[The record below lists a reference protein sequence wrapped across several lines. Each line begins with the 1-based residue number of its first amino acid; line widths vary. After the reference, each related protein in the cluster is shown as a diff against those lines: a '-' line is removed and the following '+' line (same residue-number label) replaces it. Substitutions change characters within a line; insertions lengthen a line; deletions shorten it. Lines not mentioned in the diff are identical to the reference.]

1 MCFSG
6 VYVKSWCQTQM
17 AGRNMNTRALV
28 ALFLIAVLAGLTA
41 LGSSSVGAQ
50 PPSLAFTLYQG
61 WVTVAGEPAED
72 GLEIKARVVGT
83 SYVSGAVQTSG
94 GRYIVLKVGPV
105 EGANGGK
112 LEFILEDQ
120 IVATTQ
126 DTYALPNCGA
136 DPCPASRVFDINF
149 STGPVPP
156 TPVPSLPAR
165 YSGFISADGQTPPD
179 SAPFTVRI
187 GPDYEVTDGRLVG
200 GDFSVIVDPKDISL
214 SGTPVEFFLYN
225 VKASQSV
232 TYQPGAIVGDLW
244 LTFAGV
250 PTPIPV
256 STATPEPT
264 AEPTVA
270 PTAVPTPV
278 STAAPTAVPTPVST
292 VAPTAVP
299 TPVPTVAPAAVPTPV
314 STVAPTAVPTP
325 ELVSSVPDFDEVMDN
340 VFEADAAA
348 QDQFFDGIRDEQKE
362 GGLCAAN
369 PGGPASPGQLGLILS
384 PLGLALW
391 LRIKRYRIRTV
402 D

>member
-1 MCFSG
+1 
-6 VYVKSWCQTQM
+6 
-17 AGRNMNTRALV
+17 MNTRALV
-28 ALFLIAVLAGLTA
+28 AFILVAVLAGLTA
-41 LGSSSVGAQ
+41 ANSSLVGAQ

-165 YSGFISADGQTPPD
+165 YSGFISADGQTPSD

-187 GPDYEVTDGRLVG
+187 GPDYEVTDGRQVG
-200 GDFSVIVDPKDISL
+200 GDFSVIVDPQNMSL
-214 SGTPVEFFLYN
+214 SGTPVEFFLYD
-225 VKASQSV
+225 VKASETV
-232 TYQPGAIVGDLW
+232 TYRPGEIVGDLW

-250 PTPIPV
+250 PTPIPAP
-256 STATPEPT
+256 TATPAPT

-270 PTAVPTPV
+270 PTAVPT
-278 STAAPTAVPTPVST
+278 AAPTVVPTAVSTPVST

-299 TPVPTVAPAAVPTPV
+299 TLVSTVAPTAVPTPV
-314 STVAPTAVPTP
+314 STMAPTAVPTP
-325 ELVSSVPDFDEVMDN
+325 ELVSSVADVFDEVLKAT
-340 VFEADAAA
+340 EAETS
-348 QDQFFDGIRDEQKE
+348 QLLTGIEAEQE
-362 GGLCAAN
+362 GGGLCAAN

-391 LRIKRYRIRTV
+391 LRIKRHRIRTV
-402 D
+402 E

>member
-6 VYVKSWCQTQM
+6 VYVNGWAKYRWS
-17 AGRNMNTRALV
+17 GNNMNTRALV
-28 ALFLIAVLAGLTA
+28 ALFLLAVLAGVTA
-41 LGSSSVGAQ
+41 LGSSSVRAQ
-50 PPSLAFTLYQG
+50 PSFAFTLYQG
-61 WVTVAGEPAED
+61 WVTVGGQPAED

-83 SYVSGAVQTSG
+83 SYVSRAVETSG

-126 DTYALPNCGA
+126 DIYALPNCGA
-136 DPCPASRVFDINF
+136 DPCPASRVFDLNF

-179 SAPFTVRI
+179 FAPFAVRI
-187 GPDYEVTDGRLVG
+187 GPDYEVTDGILAG

-214 SGTPVEFFLYN
+214 SGTPVEFFLYD
-225 VKASQSV
+225 VKASQTA
-232 TYQPGAIVGDLW
+232 TYQPGAIVRDLW

-256 STATPEPT
+256 STPTPEPT

-270 PTAVPTPV
+270 PTAVPT
-278 STAAPTAVPTPVST
+278 AVST

-299 TPVPTVAPAAVPTPV
+299 TPVSTMAPAAVPTSV
-314 STVAPTAVPTP
+314 STMAPTAVPTS
-325 ELVSSVPDFDEVMDN
+325 ELVSSAADILEKVRDKAEKVRDKGT
-340 VFEADAAA
+340 EAETSELV
-348 QDQFFDGIRDEQKE
+348 QLIRGIEDEQEE

-391 LRIKRYRIRTV
+391 LRIKRYRIGTV
-402 D
+402 E

>member
-1 MCFSG
+1 
-6 VYVKSWCQTQM
+6 
-17 AGRNMNTRALV
+17 MNTRALV
-28 ALFLIAVLAGLTA
+28 ALFLLAVLAGVTA
-41 LGSSSVGAQ
+41 LGSSSVRAQ
-50 PPSLAFTLYQG
+50 PSFAFTLYQG
-61 WVTVAGEPAED
+61 WVTVGGQPAED

-83 SYVSGAVQTSG
+83 SYVSRAVETSG

-126 DTYALPNCGA
+126 DIYALPNCGA
-136 DPCPASRVFDINF
+136 DPCPASRVFDLNF

-165 YSGFISADGQTPPD
+165 YSGFISADGQAPPD
-179 SAPFTVRI
+179 SAPFAVRI
-187 GPDYEVTDGRLVG
+187 GPDYEVTDGILAG

-214 SGTPVEFFLYN
+214 SGTPVEFFLYD
-225 VKASQSV
+225 VKAFQTA
-232 TYQPGAIVGDLW
+232 TYQPGAIVRDLW

-256 STATPEPT
+256 SRTPTPEPT

-270 PTAVPTPV
+270 PTAVPT
-278 STAAPTAVPTPVST
+278 AVST

-299 TPVPTVAPAAVPTPV
+299 TPVSAVAPTAVPTAV
-314 STVAPTAVPTP
+314 SAVAPTAVPTP
-325 ELVSSVPDFDEVMDN
+325 ELVGSVADIFEKSLDEDGSIQAT
-340 VFEADAAA
+340 EAETS
-348 QDQFFDGIRDEQKE
+348 QFLRGIEDEQEE

-402 D
+402 E

>member
-1 MCFSG
+1 
-6 VYVKSWCQTQM
+6 
-17 AGRNMNTRALV
+17 MNTRALV
-28 ALFLIAVLAGLTA
+28 ALFLLAVLAGVTA
-41 LGSSSVGAQ
+41 LGSSSARAQ

-83 SYVSGAVQTSG
+83 SYVSGAVETSG

-126 DTYALPNCGA
+126 DIYALPNCGA

-165 YSGFISADGQTPPD
+165 YSGFISADGQAPPD
-179 SAPFTVRI
+179 SAPFAVRI
-187 GPDYEVTDGRLVG
+187 GPDYEVTDGILAG

-214 SGTPVEFFLYN
+214 SGSPVEFFLYD
-225 VKASQSV
+225 VKASQTV
-232 TYQPGAIVGDLW
+232 TYQPGEIVRDLW

-270 PTAVPTPV
+270 PTAVPTAVPTV
-278 STAAPTAVPTPVST
+278 APTAVPTMVST

-299 TPVPTVAPAAVPTPV
+299 TAVAPTAVPTAV
-314 STVAPTAVPTP
+314 STVAPTAVPTA
-325 ELVSSVPDFDEVMDN
+325 ELVGSVADISEKLLDEGGSIQAT
-340 VFEADAAA
+340 EAETS
-348 QDQFFDGIRDEQKE
+348 QFLRGIEDEQEE

-384 PLGLALW
+384 PIGLALW

-402 D
+402 E

>member
-1 MCFSG
+1 
-6 VYVKSWCQTQM
+6 
-17 AGRNMNTRALV
+17 MNTRALV
-28 ALFLIAVLAGLTA
+28 AFILVAVLAGLTA
-41 LGSSSVGAQ
+41 ANSSLVGAQ

-149 STGPVPP
+149 ITGPVPP

-165 YSGFISADGQTPPD
+165 YSGFISADGQTPSD

-187 GPDYEVTDGRLVG
+187 GPDYEVTDGRQVG
-200 GDFSVIVDPKDISL
+200 GDFSVIVDPQNMSL
-214 SGTPVEFFLYN
+214 SGTPVEFFLYD
-225 VKASQSV
+225 VKASETV
-232 TYQPGAIVGDLW
+232 TYRPGEIVGDLW

-250 PTPIPV
+250 PTPIPAP
-256 STATPEPT
+256 TATPAPT

-270 PTAVPTPV
+270 PTAVPT
-278 STAAPTAVPTPVST
+278 AAPTVVPTAVPTPVST

-299 TPVPTVAPAAVPTPV
+299 TLVSTVAPTAVPTPV
-314 STVAPTAVPTP
+314 STMAPTAVPTP
-325 ELVSSVPDFDEVMDN
+325 ELVSSVADVFDEVLKAT
-340 VFEADAAA
+340 EAETS
-348 QDQFFDGIRDEQKE
+348 QLLTGIEAEQE
-362 GGLCAAN
+362 GGGLCAAN

-391 LRIKRYRIRTV
+391 LRIKRHRIRTV
-402 D
+402 E

>member
-1 MCFSG
+1 
-6 VYVKSWCQTQM
+6 
-17 AGRNMNTRALV
+17 MNTRALI
-28 ALFLIAVLAGLTA
+28 ALLLLAVLAGVTA
-41 LGSSSVGAQ
+41 LGSSSVRAQ

-61 WVTVAGEPAED
+61 WVTVGGEPAED

-83 SYVSGAVQTSG
+83 SYVSGAVETSG
-94 GRYIVLKVGPV
+94 GRYIALKVGPV

-126 DTYALPNCGA
+126 DIYALPNCGV

-149 STGPVPP
+149 SAGPVPP

-165 YSGFISADGQTPPD
+165 YSGFISADGQAPPD
-179 SAPFTVRI
+179 SAPFAVRI
-187 GPDYEVTDGRLVG
+187 GPDYEETGGILAG

-214 SGTPVEFFLYN
+214 SGTPVEFFLYD
-225 VKASQSV
+225 VKASQTA
-232 TYQPGAIVGDLW
+232 TYQPGEIVRDLW

-270 PTAVPTPV
+270 PTAVPTAVPTV
-278 STAAPTAVPTPVST
+278 APTAVPTPVST

-299 TPVPTVAPAAVPTPV
+299 TAVP
-314 STVAPTAVPTP
+314 TVAPTAVPTAVSTVAPTVVPTP
-325 ELVSSVPDFDEVMDN
+325 ELVGSVADIFEKSLDE
-340 VFEADAAA
+340 
-348 QDQFFDGIRDEQKE
+348 DGSIQATEDEQEE

-402 D
+402 E